1 MDPHAVEIVGLLVI
15 AAAAALSSL
24 KPREEAPE
32 PVPVR
37 TDDERADR

>member
-1 MDPHAVEIVGLLVI
+1 MDAHVVEIVGLLVI
-15 AAAAALSSL
+15 AAAAALGL
-24 KPREEAPE
+24 RPREEAPE